1 MTEAKEYL
9 SEPDFNRSDLLEPN
23 PAHDFEDILNNIP
36 DLICRFLPDT
46 TIIYGNKAY
55 EQAFSELGLAVIGQ
69 KISDFAP
76 PDILADL
83 LNSVNSLSRQN
94 NTLNYHYQHFKISGK
109 EIWLN
114 WSIKRIETGLS
125 SDPVIYQGVG
135 KDVTELKLKE
145 QKVEYLEK
153 LKQFLIRVGVNFTN
167 SPSEYNGIALK
178 EMLIEMGEL
187 LEADRTYIFRFDE
200 ASGSFYNLLEWCRKG
215 VTFPLYFG
223 NPTPF
228 LSIKADLL
236 SLNKAGKYWTIDE
249 SQLSALEPA
258 TYDFFIE
265 NRIKGALVLP
275 LFVEGKYF
283 GCLGCELVEKPRN
296 FSDDEV
302 NLLKVLAEIISNT
315 LLRAQKENAL
325 RESLLQNEMM
335 LNLSPVGVA
344 VIHNREVV
352 YINPAGA
359 RIMDPSG
366 QANLVGLKIKDM
378 LGPVEFE
385 KYLQWVKWL
394 DTNERKIIRDDI
406 KLIRLDGEP
415 IYVDI
420 AGTRLTYK
428 GLNATLVMVDD
439 ITEQKRY
446 EEEIKDLNITL
457 EEKVRERTVALTMLN
472 EQLIEEVAEKN
483 TKAAQLM
490 DKTKELESILA
501 AIPDFLFRVRRDGTI
516 LAVHALDKT
525 KHAFSISRIVG
536 RNISE
541 LLPKEM
547 VTKELNRM
555 EHILKTG
562 KGDITEFLYER
573 DNERIYYESRVVPV
587 SDDELISL
595 VRDVSSEVLYKKS
608 LEENIQR
615 EKELGDVKSRLVSM
629 ASHEFRTPLA
639 SILMFAETLLEY
651 WVELDY
657 SEVVHKLKGIIAQIN
672 YLTEIVKNT
681 MQVSHIQESASNC
694 NPESIDL
701 LQLLRNIIDGFF
713 GSGQSNRRIVWFEES
728 FPEKIR
734 VDKRIFIQMVTN
746 LLSNALKYSSELSHV
761 YLDCTADESTL
772 SISIRDE
779 GIGIPAEE
787 LKNLTEPFFRASNAE
802 SFEGTGLGLSIVKEG
817 MNLHGGTLSITS
829 KMGEGSCFI
838 MPFPISITQD
848 APPHEIKL
856 MD

>member
-9 SEPDFNRSDLLEPN
+9 SEPDFRRSDLIEPY

-46 TIIYGNKAY
+46 TIIYGNRAY
-55 EQAFSELGLAVIGQ
+55 EKTFSELGLAVVGQ
-69 KISDFAP
+69 KISDVAT
-76 PDILADL
+76 PDIVSDL
-83 LNSVNSLSRQN
+83 LNSVSSLSLKHS
-94 NTLNYHYQHFKISGK
+94 TLNSHFQYIRFSGK

-114 WSIKRIETGLS
+114 WSIKRIETGS
-125 SDPVIYQGVG
+125 SQNPIVYQCVG

-167 SPSEYNGIALK
+167 TPSEYNSLALK
-178 EMLIEMGEL
+178 EMLVEMGEL
-187 LEADRTYIFRFDE
+187 LEADRTYIFRYDE
-200 ASGSFYNLLEWCRKG
+200 SSGSFYNLLEWCRKG

-223 NPTPF
+223 NPAPF
-228 LSIKADLL
+228 LSIKADIL
-236 SLNKAGKYWTIDE
+236 SSNKAGKYWTINE
-249 SQLSALEPA
+249 SQFSDLEPA

-265 NRIKGALVLP
+265 NRIKGVLVLP

-283 GCLGCELVEKPRN
+283 GCMGCELVEKPRN
-296 FSDDEV
+296 FSDDEIS
-302 NLLKVLAEIISNT
+302 LLKVLSEIISNT

-366 QANLVGLKIKDM
+366 QANLVGLKVKDM
-378 LGPVEFE
+378 FTSVEFE

-406 KLIRLDGEP
+406 KLIRLDGES

-420 AGTRLTYK
+420 AATRLTYK

-446 EEEIKDLNITL
+446 EKEIRDLNITL
-457 EEKVRERTVALTMLN
+457 EEKVRERTVALTQLN

-483 TKAAQLM
+483 AKEVQLLT
-490 DKTKELESILA
+490 KTKELEGILA
-501 AIPDFLFRVRRDGTI
+501 AIPDFLFRVKKDGTI
-516 LAVHALDKT
+516 LAVHAQDKT
-525 KHAFSISRIVG
+525 KHAFSINRIVG

-541 LLPKEM
+541 LLPREM
-547 VTKELNRM
+547 VAKELVRM
-555 EHILKTG
+555 EHVLKAG
-562 KGDITEFLYER
+562 KGDVTEFLYER

-681 MQVSHIQESASNC
+681 MQVSHIQESTSNC

-701 LQLLRNIIDGFF
+701 VQLLRNVIDGFF
-713 GSGQSNRRIVWFEES
+713 GPGQSNRRIVWFEES

-746 LLSNALKYSSELSHV
+746 LLSNALKYSNELSHV
-761 YLDCTADESTL
+761 YLDCTSDESFF
-772 SISIRDE
+772 SISVRDE
-779 GIGIPAEE
+779 GIGIPSEE
-787 LKNLTEPFFRASNAE
+787 LENLTEPFFRASNAE
-802 SFEGTGLGLSIVKEG
+802 LFEGTGLGLSIVKEG

-829 KMGEGSCFI
+829 KLGEGSCFI
-838 MPFPISITQD
+838 MQFPISVTRD
-848 APPHEIKL
+848 APLHEIKL